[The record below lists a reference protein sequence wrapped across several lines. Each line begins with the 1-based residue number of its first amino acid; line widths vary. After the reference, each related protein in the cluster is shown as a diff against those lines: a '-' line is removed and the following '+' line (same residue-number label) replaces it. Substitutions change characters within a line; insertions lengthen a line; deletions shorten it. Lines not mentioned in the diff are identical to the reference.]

1 MILAKGQRRE
11 IVHVESEVY
20 DDGFHG
26 WAELPDY
33 LLCNPKLKAAKPQ
46 ALAKALDFL
55 GDILRQSRDQ
65 AM

>member
-1 MILAKGQRRE
+1 
-11 IVHVESEVY
+11 VESEVY

-33 LLCNPKLKAAKPQ
+33 LLRNPKLKAAKQQ

-55 GDILRQSRDQ
+55 VGIMRQ
-65 AM
+65 